1 MNRLSRFRTCLV
13 ALAAVLMLPL
23 LGCGSDPETPTQG
36 KVSLLLTDAPG
47 DFKQATVTITQIYLQ
62 GEGGTGRVVLSDTKT
77 TTNLLTLVNK
87 TQELVKDAVVPTGT
101 YSELRFVISGGF
113 IEVEN
118 ADGTTSIYASS
129 PTYEGLPAGARVAG
143 DLQMPSLAQSGL
155 KVKLPG
161 DEKLTITGEQKILL
175 VDFDVAQ
182 SFGHD
187 AGQGKKWVMH
197 PVVEA
202 TDIVAS
208 GSVKVTL
215 NVGAGV
221 TLPTVNDAQVTLA
234 DFKAT
239 LTNAAGSREELALVD
254 ANGDGVFEA
263 HFKFLIPGT
272 FSVGIASPE
281 GVSFTVTPAQ
291 PATHTITSGQ
301 DGTFAFTLTGA
312 ASTDVQ

>member
-1 MNRLSRFRTCLV
+1 MNRPTRLISRLTALV
-13 ALAAVLMLPL
+13 AVMLLPL
-23 LGCGSDPETPTQG
+23 LGCGSDSES
-36 KVSLLLTDAPG
+36 KVTLLLTDAPG
-47 DFKQATVTITQIYLQ
+47 DFKAAVVTIDEVYLQ
-62 GEGGTGRVVLSDTKT
+62 GDSGKVVLMNTPT
-77 TTNLLTLVNK
+77 TTNLITLAND
-87 TQELVKDAVVPTGT
+87 TATLVKDAVIPAGT
-101 YSELRFVISGGF
+101 YGELRFVISGGYV
-113 IEVEN
+113 EVEN
-118 ADGTTSIYASS
+118 EDGTTSIYASS
-129 PTYEGLPAGARVAG
+129 ANYAGLPAGAKVAG
-143 DLQMPSLAQSGL
+143 DLQMPSFAQSGL
-155 KVKLPG
+155 KVKLPE
-161 DEKLTITGEQKILL
+161 DKLTITGEQKILL

>member
-1 MNRLSRFRTCLV
+1 MNRPTRFLSRLT
-13 ALAAVLMLPL
+13 ALAAVMLLPL
-23 LGCGSDPETPTQG
+23 LGCGSNKESTLTIQ
-36 KVSLLLTDAPG
+36 LTDAAG
-47 DFKQATVTITQIYLQ
+47 DFKAAVVTIDEIYLQ
-62 GEGGTGRVVLSDTKT
+62 GDNGRVVLSTTKT
-77 TTNLLTLVNK
+77 TTNLITLANDTSTLV
-87 TQELVKDAVVPTGT
+87 QDAVVPEGT
-101 YSELRFVISGGF
+101 YGELRFVISGGYV
-113 IEVEN
+113 EVEN
-118 ADGTTSIYASS
+118 EDGTTSIYASS
-129 PTYEGLPAGARVAG
+129 ANYAGLPAGAKVAG
-143 DLQMPSLAQSGL
+143 DLQMPSFAQSGL
-155 KVKLPG
+155 KVKLPE
-161 DEKLTITGEQKILL
+161 DKLTITGEQKILL

-312 ASTDVQ
+312 ASTDIQ